1 MLQSY
6 GGDNSRTE
14 YFTVRRPAEK
24 NIKIMINSIKK
35 KNQLYSGQ
43 DPSTRMEMSLFPQQT
58 EVLGE

>member
-35 KNQLYSGQ
+35 KKSVIFGAGSFYQ
-43 DPSTRMEMSLFPQQT
+43 DGNVTFSTADRSA
-58 EVLGE
+58 G